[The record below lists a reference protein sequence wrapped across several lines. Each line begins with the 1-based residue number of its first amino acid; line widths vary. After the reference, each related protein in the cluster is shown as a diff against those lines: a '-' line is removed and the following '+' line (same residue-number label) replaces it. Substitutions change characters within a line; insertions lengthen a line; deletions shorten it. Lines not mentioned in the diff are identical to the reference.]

1 MRDKSYNFCKPLC
14 GAPGNRA
21 CVPLEEGTGSRE
33 DSMIKTVII
42 GAALAIAPI
51 AATAQATLT
60 AETTT
65 PGSTPHYIDTTL
77 AGILDSAGVATL
89 QITEGATLTNSVQAV
104 AEGQLDMAPAP
115 LILPFLLSRGIG
127 PYSGIGAEDGA
138 RLAENL
144 RVIFWNSGSAQIFAY
159 YNNNPVEDI
168 RALDGLRIWN
178 GPPRGA
184 ALTSG
189 RAMVQLLSG
198 LKDGEGYE
206 GIQTP
211 WPDAVSTI
219 TGGGADAWTSPEGL
233 PSGRQIAIAAAGGI
247 TMHDIP
253 SDLLASTL
261 GQQIVAAPGHAPYS
275 LPVEDFRNAYA
286 GNDITVVTDDD
297 TFDTYA
303 TAFGQIVNASMDED
317 LAYRITKAYLDG
329 ERRFIEGS
337 PRGPF
342 SRLSFGDIDGVSQ
355 GACGAVQ
362 VKMHAG
368 AIRAFEE
375 AGHTVADCLRP

>member
-1 MRDKSYNFCKPLC
+1 MRTLLFGATLALLPLS
-14 GAPGNRA
+14 A
-21 CVPLEEGTGSRE
+21 V
-33 DSMIKTVII
+33 
-42 GAALAIAPI
+42 
-51 AATAQATLT
+51 AQATLT

-77 AGILDSAGVATL
+77 AAILESAGVASL

-127 PYSGIGAEDGA
+127 PYSGIGAEEGA
-138 RLAENL
+138 KLADNI
-144 RVIFWNSGSAQIFAY
+144 RVIFFNAGSAQIFGY
-159 YNNNPVEDI
+159 YNSNPVEDI
-168 RALDGLRIWN
+168 TKLDGLRIWN

-189 RAMVQLLSG
+189 RALVQLFSG

-206 GIQTP
+206 GVQNP
-211 WPDAVSTI
+211 WPDTVSSI
-219 TGGGADAWTSPEGL
+219 TGGGVDAWTIPEGL
-233 PSGRQIAIAAAGGI
+233 PSGRQIAIAAAGG
-247 TMHDIP
+247 TTLFDVP
-253 SDLLASTL
+253 SDLLNSEL
-261 GQQIVAAPGHAPYS
+261 GQQILAAPGHAPYS
-275 LPVEDFRNAYA
+275 VPVDEFRKAYA

-297 TFDTYA
+297 TFDSFA
-303 TAFGQIVNASMDED
+303 TAFGQIVNADLDEE
-317 LAYRITKAYLDG
+317 LVYNITKAFLEG
-329 ERRFIEGS
+329 EERFVTSS

-342 SRLSFGDIDGVSQ
+342 LNMSFGDIDGPSQ

-362 VKMHAG
+362 VKMHPG
-368 AIRAFEE
+368 AIRAFED

>member
-1 MRDKSYNFCKPLC
+1 MLKTALL
-14 GAPGNRA
+14 GAT
-21 CVPLEEGTGSRE
+21 L
-33 DSMIKTVII
+33 
-42 GAALAIAPI
+42 ALAPY

-60 AETTT
+60 AETTS
-65 PGSTPHYIDTTL
+65 PGSTPHYIDSTFAAIL
-77 AGILDSAGVATL
+77 GGAGIATV

-127 PYSGIGAEDGA
+127 PYSGIGAERGA
-138 RLAENL
+138 ELAANI
-144 RVIFWNSGSAQIFAY
+144 RVIFFNAGSGQVFGHYNSSS
-159 YNNNPVEDI
+159 VKDI
-168 RALDGLRIWN
+168 RKLDGLRVWN

-189 RAMVQLLSG
+189 RAMIQLLSG

-206 GIQTP
+206 GIQNP
-211 WPDAVSTI
+211 WPDTVSSI
-219 TGGGADAWTSPEGL
+219 TGGSADAWTIPEGL
-233 PSGRQIAIAAAGGI
+233 PSGRQIAIAAAGG
-247 TMHDIP
+247 TTLYDVP
-253 SDLLASTL
+253 SDLLASEL

-275 LPVEDFRNAYA
+275 VPVEDYRKAYA
-286 GNDITVVTDDD
+286 GNDITIVTDDD

-303 TAFGQIVNASMDED
+303 TAFGQIVPAGLDEELVFKMTEAF
-317 LAYRITKAYLDG
+317 LAG
-329 ERRFIEGS
+329 QERFETSS

-342 SRLSFGDIDGVSQ
+342 LMMSFGDVDGVSQ

-362 VKMHAG
+362 VKMHPG
-368 AIRAFEE
+368 AIRAFEA

>member
-1 MRDKSYNFCKPLC
+1 MK
-14 GAPGNRA
+14 
-21 CVPLEEGTGSRE
+21 
-33 DSMIKTVII
+33 KTLL
-42 GAALAIAPI
+42 GAALALAPL
-51 AATAQATLT
+51 AVAAQATLT

-77 AGILDSAGVATL
+77 AAVLESAGVATM

-127 PYSGIGAEDGA
+127 PYSGIGPERGAE
-138 RLAENL
+138 LAGNIRIL
-144 RVIFWNSGSAQIFAY
+144 FFNAGSAQMLGY
-159 YNNNPVEDI
+159 YDSNPVADI
-168 RALDGLRIWN
+168 RDLSGLRVWN

-198 LKDGEGYE
+198 LNDGEGYE

-211 WPDAVSTI
+211 WPDTVSTI
-219 TGGGADAWTSPEGL
+219 TGGGADAWTIPEGL

-247 TMHDIP
+247 TIHDVP
-253 SDLLASTL
+253 SDLLASEL
-261 GQQIVAAPGHAPYS
+261 GQQILNAPGHAPYS
-275 LPVEDFRNAYA
+275 VPIEEFRAAYA
-286 GNDITVVTDDD
+286 GSDITVVVDDES
-297 TFDTYA
+297 FDSFA
-303 TAFGQIVNASMDED
+303 TAFGQIVPATMDDE
-317 LAYRITKAYLDG
+317 LAYEITRAFLEG
-329 ERRFIEGS
+329 EERFLTGS

-342 SRLSFGDIDGVSQ
+342 LRLSFGDLDGTSQ
-355 GACGAVQ
+355 GVCGAVEI
-362 VKMHAG
+362 KMHPG

-375 AGHTVADCLRP
+375 AGHSVDDCLRP

>member
-1 MRDKSYNFCKPLC
+1 MRKTLLC
-14 GAPGNRA
+14 
-21 CVPLEEGTGSRE
+21 
-33 DSMIKTVII
+33 
-42 GAALAIAPI
+42 AALALAPL
-51 AATAQATLT
+51 AVEAQTTLT

-77 AGILDSAGVATL
+77 AAILDSAGVAQM

-127 PYSGIGAEDGA
+127 PYSGIGAERGA
-138 RLAENL
+138 ELAQNI
-144 RVIFWNSGSAQIFAY
+144 RVLFFNAASGQLFGY
-159 YNNNPVEDI
+159 YNSNPVEDI
-168 RALDGLRIWN
+168 RNLEGLRIWN

-189 RAMVQLLSG
+189 RAMIQLLSG

-206 GIQTP
+206 GVQTP
-211 WPDAVSTI
+211 WPDTVSTI
-219 TGGGADAWTSPEGL
+219 TGGGADAWTIPEGL

-247 TMHDIP
+247 TIFDVP
-253 SDLLASTL
+253 SDLLASEL
-261 GQQIVAAPGHAPYS
+261 GQQIMAAPGHAPYS
-275 LPVEDFRNAYA
+275 MPIDEFRAAYA

-297 TFDTYA
+297 TFDTFA
-303 TAFGQIVNASMDED
+303 TAFGQIVPASMDEE
-317 LAYRITKAYLDG
+317 LAYQITTAFLEG
-329 ERRFIEGS
+329 ESRFLEGS

-342 SRLSFGDIDGVSQ
+342 MRMSFGDIDGTSQ

-362 VKMHAG
+362 IKMHPG
-368 AIRAFEE
+368 AIRAFED
-375 AGHTVADCLRP
+375 AGHTIADCLRP

>member
-1 MRDKSYNFCKPLC
+1 
-14 GAPGNRA
+14 
-21 CVPLEEGTGSRE
+21 
-33 DSMIKTVII
+33 MIKTAIFGVTV
-42 GAALAIAPI
+42 ALAPL

-77 AGILDSAGVATL
+77 AAILDSAGVATL

-127 PYSGIGAEDGA
+127 PYSGVGAEDGA
-138 RLAENL
+138 AMAANL
-144 RVIFWNSGSAQIFAY
+144 RVLFWNAGSAQIFGY

-168 RALDGLRIWN
+168 RSLDGLRIWN

-206 GIQTP
+206 GIQNE
-211 WPDAVSTI
+211 WPDTVSTI
-219 TGGGADAWTSPEGL
+219 TGGGADAWTIPEGL
-233 PSGRQIAIAAAGGI
+233 PSGRQISLAAAGGI
-247 TMHDIP
+247 TIHDVP
-253 SDLLASTL
+253 SDLLASEL
-261 GQQIVAAPGHAPYS
+261 GQQIVSAPGHAPFS
-275 LPVEDFRNAYA
+275 LPIEEFRAAYA
-286 GNDITVVTDDD
+286 GNDITVVVDDD
-297 TFDTYA
+297 TFDSFA
-303 TAFGQIVNASMDED
+303 TAFGQIVSASMDEE
-317 LAYRITKAYLDG
+317 LAYAITKAYLEG
-329 ERRFIEGS
+329 EERFLNGS
-337 PRGPF
+337 PRGPYLF
-342 SRLSFGDIDGVSQ
+342 LSFGDLDGVTQ

-362 VKMHAG
+362 IKMHAG

-375 AGHTVADCLRP
+375 AGHSVADCLRP

>member
-1 MRDKSYNFCKPLC
+1 
-14 GAPGNRA
+14 
-21 CVPLEEGTGSRE
+21 
-33 DSMIKTVII
+33 MIKTAIL
-42 GAALAIAPI
+42 GAAVALAPL
-51 AATAQATLT
+51 AAAAQVTLT

-77 AGILDSAGVATL
+77 AAILDSAGVATL

-127 PYSGIGAEDGA
+127 PYSGVGPEDGA
-138 RLAENL
+138 AMADNL
-144 RVIFWNSGSAQIFAY
+144 RVLFWNAGSAQIFGY
-159 YNNNPVEDI
+159 YNSNPVEDI
-168 RALDGLRIWN
+168 TSLDGMRIWN

-198 LKDGEGYE
+198 GNDGEDYE

-211 WPDAVSTI
+211 WPDTVGSI
-219 TGGGADAWTSPEGL
+219 TGGGADAWTIPEGL

-247 TMHDIP
+247 TIHDVP
-253 SDLLASTL
+253 SDLLASEL
-261 GQQIVAAPGHAPYS
+261 GQQILAAPGHAPYS
-275 LPVEDFRNAYA
+275 VPVEEFRAAYA
-286 GNDITVVTDDD
+286 GNDITIVTDDD
-297 TFDTYA
+297 TFDSFA
-303 TAFGQIVNASMDED
+303 TAFGQIVNASMDEE
-317 LAYRITKAYLDG
+317 LAYEITKAYLEG
-329 ERRFIEGS
+329 EQRFLEGS
-337 PRGPF
+337 PRGPYTM
-342 SRLSFGDIDGVSQ
+342 LSFGDIDGVSQ

-362 VKMHAG
+362 IKMHAG

-375 AGHTVADCLRP
+375 AGHSIADCLRP